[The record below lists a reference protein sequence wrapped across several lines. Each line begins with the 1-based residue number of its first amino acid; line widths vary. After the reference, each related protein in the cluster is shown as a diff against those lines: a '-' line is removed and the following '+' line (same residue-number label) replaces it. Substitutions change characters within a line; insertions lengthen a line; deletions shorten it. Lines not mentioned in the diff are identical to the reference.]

1 MKSSRLRILSTLASD
16 GARRYFLVP
25 DDLAP
30 AAAPTP
36 APEALPTGGRSARPG
51 RGLREGV
58 VPWFSAGLRLSLGA
72 LLGWFLFRQ
81 LVRLEQVL
89 TLTVLAAFIAV
100 SLEPVVGI
108 LMRRRLRRGWAVA
121 VVLGMFCALVGGFLA
136 LVIPPLS
143 REITVLA
150 DAVPVWLQQV
160 HDHQSALGR
169 IEDHYH
175 VVDKAKQA
183 LGSGGGVV
191 GGVLGAGRLVLDTV
205 TSLVVVI
212 TLTLYFMAGL
222 PATEEFCYRFV
233 VGSRRDRTREL
244 TEEILARTGRYM
256 LGNLFTSAVAG
267 LATFVWCAVV
277 GVPYAAAL
285 GVFVALMD
293 LVPVVGSTIA
303 GIVVS
308 LVALAVSWPVAIAT
322 AAFYIGFRVLE
333 DYLIMP
339 RTMQYA
345 VDVHPFV
352 TVLAVLVGGVLLGI
366 IGALVAV
373 PVAVAVGLALDEFV
387 FPRLDAR

>member
-1 MKSSRLRILSTLASD
+1 MGTAASD
-16 GARRYFLVP
+16 GVRHYFLVP
-25 DDLAP
+25 DEMAP
-30 AAAPTP
+30 TAAP
-36 APEALPTGGRSARPG
+36 EGGALPGDGRGPG
-51 RGLREGV
+51 RGRGSGGGGAV
-58 VPWFSAGLRLSLGA
+58 AVPWFSAGLLMALGA

-100 SLEPVVGI
+100 SLEPVVG
-108 LMRRRLRRGWAVA
+108 LLVGRRLRRGVAVA
-121 VVLGMFCALVGGFLA
+121 AVLGLFLAVVAGFLA
-136 LVIPPLS
+136 LVIPPLG
-143 REITVLA
+143 REVSVLA
-150 DAVPVWLQQV
+150 DSVPAWLQQL
-160 HDHQSALGR
+160 HDHQSTLGR
-169 IEDHYH
+169 IEDHFH
-175 VVDKAKQA
+175 LVDRAKQA
-183 LGSGGGVV
+183 FGSGGGLV
-191 GGVLGAGRLVLDTV
+191 GGMLGAGRIVLDTV

-222 PATEEFCYRFV
+222 PEIKDFCHRFV
-233 VGSRRDRTREL
+233 VGSRRARAREL
-244 TEEILARTGRYM
+244 TDEILARTGRYM
-256 LGNLFTSAVAG
+256 LGNLFTSAIAG

-303 GIVVS
+303 GVVVS
-308 LVALAVSWPVAIAT
+308 LVALAVSWPIAVAT
-322 AAFYIGFRVLE
+322 VVFYIGFRVLE

-339 RTMQYA
+339 RTMKYA

-387 FPRLDAR
+387 FPRLDDR